1 MEAAETLSAQVYK
14 LLTLN
19 AMLHAIKGQVFR
31 DEFGCPNLSPDAGLR
46 LDLKDIAPENTS

>member
-1 MEAAETLSAQVYK
+1 MEAAETLSAQVYT